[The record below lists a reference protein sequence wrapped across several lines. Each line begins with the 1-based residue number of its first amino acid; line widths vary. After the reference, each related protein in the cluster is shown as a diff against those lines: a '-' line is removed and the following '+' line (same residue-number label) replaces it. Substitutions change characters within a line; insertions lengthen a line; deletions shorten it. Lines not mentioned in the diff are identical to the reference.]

1 MLTSVR
7 YDGNGIPDLTYGP
20 NGVLRTPVGPVS
32 QASGAVTQPDGKVL
46 FAGVS
51 SGAAVLVRFAA
62 DTSCSYELSRTTVD
76 LPDAAATSS
85 SLDVKTGSGCAWTA
99 VSNSPWISVTGGPT
113 GNGGGTVS
121 FTVDANAGAP
131 RIGTISVAGKT
142 FTITQ
147 GGVDC
152 AFSLG
157 SNSQYFSIG
166 QASSS
171 VTVNASSPGCAW
183 TATSDASW
191 VSITAGST
199 GNGNGSVGFTVFGNS
214 GPARAATITV
224 AGREFHITQGTGC
237 IFVLSAQNIALPP
250 GGGTGTFT
258 FTAND
263 PGCGWDAVTGDPW
276 ITINGSSSGNGNGTI
291 MVSAPLNNTTTR
303 SGLVYVGAQTIIISQ
318 AFGCSTSLSTN
329 TASFGPNGGTGS
341 FNLIA
346 PAGCPWTATSQAGWI
361 TITSPASGTGNT
373 TIAYSVDPNPGDNRT
388 GTISSGGV
396 FTVHQTRN
404 PALSKTL
411 FDYDGDRKADI
422 SVFRPATSTWYFRYS
437 QIGYNGKEFG
447 CVRRYYR
454 SV

>member
-1 MLTSVR
+1 M
-7 YDGNGIPDLTYGP
+7 
-20 NGVLRTPVGPVS
+20 
-32 QASGAVTQPDGKVL
+32 
-46 FAGVS
+46 
-51 SGAAVLVRFAA
+51 
-62 DTSCSYELSRTTVD
+62 
-76 LPDAAATSS
+76 
-85 SLDVKTGSGCAWTA
+85 
-99 VSNSPWISVTGGPT
+99 
-113 GNGGGTVS
+113 S

-224 AGREFHITQGTGC
+224 AGREFHITQGTGG

-263 PGCGWDAVTGDPW
+263 PGCGWDAVTGDPSV
-276 ITINGSSSGNGNGTI
+276 TINGSSSGNGNGTI

-361 TITSPASGTGNT
+361 TITSLASGTGNT
-373 TIAYSVDPNPGDNRT
+373 TIAYSVDPNPGDNRN

-447 CVRRYYR
+447 AVSAILSLRLIMTATARPRSRSFGLPPGHGSGSIERRRILRRYNGESRETSRCRLTATPTARLTLYYFAR
-454 SV
+454 QPTLGTRVSARTTPSPLSALAKPAINPFSVTLTATAKAI